1 MGKTYNYTS
10 RYSLAD
16 YQVTL
21 TIPTIGNLTGE
32 EISIGGPGEDN
43 KGSCVGEI
51 KVTRNE
57 NIWTTEGDP
66 TGSWVHNKNL
76 NKTGTVEINIRQVS
90 AVIYKLMEVCQAYET
105 VSSRGSEGI
114 TITVNPAGNFG
125 IPVIDFITCKD
136 CFIQKIP
143 DQDYT
148 DTAKEQQWIFTCGQ
162 ISFPTS
168 AY

>member
-21 TIPTIGNLTGE
+21 KIPAIGTLNEE
-32 EISIGGPGEDN
+32 EISIGGPGDN
-43 KGSCVGEI
+43 NEGSCVGEI

-57 NIWTTEGDP
+57 NLWTTEGDP

-76 NKTGTVEINIRQVS
+76 NRTGTVEINIRQVS
-90 AVIYKLMEVCQAYET
+90 GVIYKLMAVCQAYES
-105 VSSRGSEGI
+105 VSSNGSEGI
-114 TITVNPAGNFG
+114 TITVNPVFG
-125 IPVIDFITCKD
+125 GTAITDFITCKD

-162 ISFPTS
+162 ISFPTN
-168 AY
+168 A